1 MENDFTQE
9 EYLSVKD
16 IANIFGLSPTTIERL
31 AREGRIPAYKIGWE
45 WRIPAKEFQA
55 WLQRQRGG
63 QKK

>member
-55 WLQRQRGG
+55 WLRRQRGG

>member
-31 AREGRIPAYKIGWE
+31 ARKGRIPAYKIGWE

-55 WLQRQRGG
+55 WLRRQRGG